1 MSRDDQRELFKW
13 QWPSSGKYPL
23 NNEVGKVGTWVKKDL
38 EASENFLI
46 LTGFSSLEYLIEQI
60 GDEETWMNR
69 SISIV
74 LGNEP
79 VISEEL
85 FKKRLFQK
93 KNTFS
98 HRIADYWLEKGI
110 SIKLNGP
117 LLSLIRGIEDGKL
130 NFKIHPEL
138 HGKVYIGDHNL
149 IMGSSN
155 YSYSGME
162 KQAEINVRYEK
173 GDPEYEDLSGIAE
186 HYLTKGNDY
195 NEDLLALLR
204 KLLQRVDWEEALA
217 RAVAELL
224 EGGWVEKYFK
234 DLHPGQEFNLWPT
247 QRQAIGQAL
256 FILDNE
262 GSVLIAEPT
271 GSGKTRVGA
280 HLLAALLNRF
290 WQQGRGSRSKYKII
304 APPLVL
310 VNWQEELNKLYFTVA
325 NPISHGILSHLTS
338 SQNRSH
344 LKDIQDATVLLVD
357 EAHNYLNFQSNRSQ
371 TIKNNKADHV
381 ILFTAT
387 PINRMWNDLLRMVEL
402 LGLDNLSE
410 SAYKA
415 YNKLRRVRSGSQ
427 PSGEVLEQ
435 LRLYS
440 QKFIVRRTKREINEI
455 IDRRPEAFKDQFG
468 KLCRFPKHVCSIYP
482 VEQKDED
489 IELGKKIDKL
499 CGELTG
505 ILFLRRFRMTKAQL
519 KEGIDPGN
527 YVTGR
532 IKSAAALSRYNIK
545 NCLRSSRTA
554 LIEHILGTREA
565 CEWAG
570 IGSIKKADS
579 GDILT
584 KLKKIE
590 GLPKKGNIDTVY
602 FPDWLSDKETY
613 LKTVDQEIKLL
624 EEIVECAKKLSNRRE
639 RSKAQ
644 FLSNL
649 VKEQSHILAFDSIV
663 ITHYVLDKIL
673 REYLSEET
681 KLIIATGSQNDNGK
695 DEIQECFHL
704 SSDSKSVIGLCT
716 DALSEG
722 VNLQKSSAVV
732 FLDMPTVIR
741 KAEQRAGRVDRL
753 DSPHRKID
761 IFWPDDHDVFKLEAD
776 KKFINRHDLVS
787 TIIGSNI
794 TVPESFYTNGIEKID
809 PELMKKLYEERQ
821 KEDKEWG
828 GVDDAFKPVKEFI
841 EPDGLIDSEFYEQ
854 YKAVTAKVLSRISIV
869 GSDESWGFFAIK
881 GTEKRAPK
889 WVLIKNERELIRNL
903 PEICS
908 FLRSKLPNCS
918 NVETRSKA
926 VETSV
931 NKFVQFLNNGQLQL
945 LPNKKRLSLR
955 IFEELLKKWIKTE
968 QKKDDPDKSLI
979 FIYNNFQN
987 LFKNHFS
994 FSGHSIDCYE
1004 FSQLWLDL
1012 LHPYFSK
1019 AEEAQTNRRSKN
1031 INSLRDLKKWL
1042 KDHPVTKEDLE
1053 QLWENLPTEEP
1064 LDRQVAAAIIA
1075 VSNDQGQEAIS

>member
-13 QWPSSGKYPL
+13 QWPPAGKYPL
-23 NNEVGKVGTWVKKDL
+23 NNELGKVGKWVKKDL
-38 EASENFLI
+38 EASDNFLI
-46 LTGFSSLEYLIEQI
+46 LTGFSSLAYLIEQI
-60 GDEETWMNR
+60 GDEDKWMNR

-79 VISEEL
+79 IIREEL
-85 FKKRLFQK
+85 FKKRLSKK

-98 HRIADYWLEKGI
+98 YQIADYWLEKGI

-117 LLSLIRGIEDGKL
+117 LLSLIKGIEEGKL
-130 NFKIHPEL
+130 NFKIHPDL
-138 HGKVYIGDHNL
+138 HGKVYVGDHHL
-149 IMGSSN
+149 MIGSSN
-155 YSYSGME
+155 YSHSGMAL
-162 KQAEINVRYEK
+162 QAEINVRYEK
-173 GDPEYEDLSGIAE
+173 SDPEYEDLSGIAR
-186 HYLTKGNDY
+186 HYLSESKDY

-204 KLLQRVDWEEALA
+204 KLLQLVDWDEALA
-217 RAVAELL
+217 RAIAELL

-234 DLHPGQEFNLWPT
+234 DLHPGQNFSLWPT

-290 WQQGRGSRSKYKII
+290 WQQGRGSRSRYKII

-310 VNWQEELNKLYFTVA
+310 DNWQDELDKLYFTVA

-338 SQNRSH
+338 SKNQSH

-357 EAHNYLNFQSNRSQ
+357 EAHNYLNMMSIRSQ

-381 ILFTAT
+381 VLFTAT
-387 PINRMWNDLLRMVEL
+387 PINRKWNDLLRMVEL

-415 YNKLRRVRSGSQ
+415 YKKLKRSRSGSQ
-427 PSGEVLEQ
+427 PSTEVLEQ
-435 LRLYS
+435 LRSYS

-468 KLCRFPKHVCSIYP
+468 KLCRFPKHVCNIYP
-482 VEQKDED
+482 VQQED
-489 IELGKKIDKL
+489 ADVELGHKIEQLCKKLKGVLYLRKII
-499 CGELTG
+499 LTKKQ
-505 ILFLRRFRMTKAQL
+505 I
-519 KEGIDPGN
+519 KEGIDPQSFVN
-527 YVTGR
+527 GR

-545 NCLRSSRTA
+545 NCLRSSRAA
-554 LIEHILGTREA
+554 LIEHILGTKKA

-570 IGSIKKADS
+570 IGSIPKTDS
-579 GDILT
+579 GNILST
-584 KLKKIE
+584 LNKID
-590 GLPKKGNIDTVY
+590 GLPKIKNIEGKY
-602 FPDWLSDKETY
+602 LPDWLTDKEMY
-613 LKTVDQEIKLL
+613 FKVVDEEVRLL
-624 EEIVECAKKLSNRRE
+624 EEIVDSAKAMSDRRE
-639 RSKAQ
+639 QSKAQ

-649 VKEQSHILAFDSIV
+649 VKDQSHILAFDSIV
-663 ITHYVLDKIL
+663 ITHYILEKIL
-673 REYLSEET
+673 REQTSEEV
-681 KLIIATGSQNDNGK
+681 KLAIATGSQSDSGK
-695 DEIQECFHL
+695 DEIQEYFHL
-704 SSDSKSVIGLCT
+704 SSESKSVIGLCT

-753 DSPHRKID
+753 DSPHKKID
-761 IFWPDDHDVFKLEAD
+761 IYWPDDHDVFKLEAD
-776 KKFINRHDLVS
+776 QKFINRHDLVS
-787 TIIGSNI
+787 TVIGSNI
-794 TVPESFYTNGIEKID
+794 SVPESFYTNGTDKID
-809 PELMKKLYEERQ
+809 PEEMKKLYEERQ

-828 GVDDAFKPVKEFI
+828 GVDDAFKPVREFV
-841 EPDGLIDSEFYEQ
+841 EADGLIDQELYEQ
-854 YKAVTAKVLSRISIV
+854 YKEVTAKVLSRISIV
-869 GSDESWGFFAIK
+869 GSDENWGFFAIK

-889 WVLIKNERELIRNL
+889 WVLIKNDGELIRDL

-918 NVETRSKA
+918 NIHTRSKA
-926 VETSV
+926 VDSSV
-931 NKFVQFLNNGQLQL
+931 NTFVQLLNDGQLQL
-945 LPNKKRLSLR
+945 LPNKKRLSLM
-955 IFEELLKKWIKTE
+955 IFEELLQKWIKTE
-968 QKKDDPDKSLI
+968 KQKDNPNREL
-979 FIYNNFQN
+979 FTIYKKFQD
-987 LFKNHFS
+987 LFKDHFS
-994 FSGHSIDCYE
+994 LSGYSIDCYE

-1019 AEEAQTNRRSKN
+1019 AEEAQTSRRRKH

-1042 KDHPVTKEDLE
+1042 ADHPVSKEDLE

-1075 VSNDQGQEAIS
+1075 VSDEKI

>member
-1 MSRDDQRELFKW
+1 MTQKPQRELFQW
-13 QWPSSGKYPL
+13 QWPPTEKYPL
-23 NNEVGKVGTWVKKDL
+23 NNELGKVGTWVKKDL
-38 EASENFLI
+38 KSSDNFLI
-46 LTGFSSLEYLIEQI
+46 LTGFSSLKYLIEQI

-79 VISEEL
+79 VVSEEL

-117 LLSLIRGIEDGKL
+117 LLSLIKGIEDGKL

-138 HGKVYIGDHNL
+138 HGKVYKGDHNL

-186 HYLTKGNDY
+186 YYLTKGNDY

-280 HLLAALLNRF
+280 QLLAALLNRF

-357 EAHNYLNFQSNRSQ
+357 EAHNYLNFQSKRSQ

-381 ILFTAT
+381 VLFTAT
-387 PINRMWNDLLRMVEL
+387 PINRKWNDLLRMVEL

-415 YNKLRRVRSGSQ
+415 YKKLKQTRNSAQ
-427 PSGEVLEQ
+427 PSLDVLEQ
-435 LRLYS
+435 LRDYS
-440 QKFIVRRTKREINEI
+440 QKFIVRRTKREINQI
-455 IDRRPEAFKDQFG
+455 IDRRPEAFTDQFG
-468 KLCRFPKHVCSIYP
+468 KLCRFPKHVCNIYQ
-482 VEQKDED
+482 VKQED
-489 IELGKKIDKL
+489 QDVELGKKIDHL
-499 CGELTG
+499 CRQLKG
-505 ILFLRRFRMTKAQL
+505 ILYLQKITLTKRQIR
-519 KEGIDPGN
+519 EGTDPQSFAN
-527 YVTGR
+527 GR

-545 NCLRSSRTA
+545 NCLRSSRAA
-554 LIEHILGTREA
+554 LIEHILGTKKA
-565 CEWAG
+565 CKWAG
-570 IGSIKKADS
+570 IGSIPKTDS
-579 GDILT
+579 GDILST
-584 KLKKIE
+584 LKKIDD
-590 GLPKKGNIDTVY
+590 LPKIKNLDDRHL
-602 FPDWLSDKETY
+602 PDWLRNKELY
-613 LKTVDQEIKLL
+613 RNAVNEEIRLL
-624 EEIVECAKKLSNRRE
+624 EKIVDCAKQMSDRRE
-639 RSKAQ
+639 RSKAE
-644 FLSNL
+644 FLADL
-649 VKEQSHILAFDSIV
+649 VADQSHILAFDSIV
-663 ITHYVLDKIL
+663 ITHYVIERIL
-673 REYLSEET
+673 QDYMSEKVT
-681 KLIIATGSQNDNGK
+681 LAIATGSQSNSGK
-695 DEIQECFHL
+695 DEIQEYFHL
-704 SSDSKSVIGLCT
+704 SSDSESVIGLCT

-753 DSPHRKID
+753 DSPHEKID
-761 IFWPDDHDVFKLEAD
+761 IFWPNDHDVFKLEAD
-776 KKFINRHDLVS
+776 QKFINRHDLVS
-787 TIIGSNI
+787 TVIGSNI
-794 TVPESFYTNGIEKID
+794 SVPEEFYTNGTDKIA
-809 PELMKKLYEERQ
+809 PEEMTNLYEKRQ
-821 KEDKEWG
+821 KEDREWG
-828 GVDDAFKPVKEFI
+828 GVDDAFKPVREFI
-841 EPDGLIDSEFYEQ
+841 EPDGLIGSELYEQ

-869 GSDESWGFFAIK
+869 DSDESWGFFAIK

-889 WVLIKNERELIRNL
+889 WVLIKNKRELIRDL

-918 NVETRSKA
+918 NIETRSKA

-931 NKFVQFLNNGQLQL
+931 DKFVQLLNNGQIQL

-955 IFEELLKKWIKTE
+955 MFEELLKKWIKTE

-1019 AEEAQTNRRSKN
+1019 AEEAQTNRRSKH

-1042 KDHPVTKEDLE
+1042 KDHPVDKQDLE
-1053 QLWENLPTEEP
+1053 HLWENLPTEEP

-1075 VSNDQGQEAIS
+1075 VSDDLI